1 MNQMSTKTNP
11 TPSASAPLFVPK
23 SESNVVEITC
33 DDAIRRIMAL
43 REQMAPF
50 EKQEKNL
57 IEVVKAHM
65 KAKNEEKHTTPEGVT
80 AQWSTS
86 QESKIDKELA
96 KELLGENWARVHS
109 FKPKRSF
116 TIK

>member
-1 MNQMSTKTNP
+1 MSTKTDP
-11 TPSASAPLFVPK
+11 TTTTSQPLFVPK
-23 SESNVVEITC
+23 NESNIVEISC
-33 DDAIRRIMAL
+33 DDAIERIMAL

-65 KAKNEEKHTTPEGVT
+65 KAKNEEKHTTPTGHT

-86 QESKIDKELA
+86 QESRIDKELA

-109 FKPKRSF
+109 FKAKRSF
-116 TIK
+116 TVK

>member
-1 MNQMSTKTNP
+1 MSTKTDQTTTAQP
-11 TPSASAPLFVPK
+11 PIFVPK
-23 SESNVVEITC
+23 TEGGPIELTC
-33 DDAIRRIMAL
+33 DEAIARIVEL
-43 REQMAPF
+43 REKMAPF
-50 EKQEKNL
+50 EKMEKNL

-65 KAKNEEKHTTPEGVT
+65 KTKGEEKHTTPTGVV
-80 AQWSTS
+80 AQWTTS

>member
-1 MNQMSTKTNP
+1 MSTKTDPNP
-11 TPSASAPLFVPK
+11 GASQPLFVPK
-23 SESNVVEITC
+23 NESNIVEISC
-33 DDAIRRIMAL
+33 DDAIARIMAL

-65 KAKNEEKHTTPEGVT
+65 KAKNEEKHTTPTGTV

-109 FKPKRSF
+109 FKAKRSF

>member
-1 MNQMSTKTNP
+1 MSKTD
-11 TPSASAPLFVPK
+11 TVTSSQPLFVPK
-23 SESNVVEITC
+23 SESNIVEISC
-33 DDAIRRIMAL
+33 DDAIRRIVAL

-65 KAKNEEKHTTPEGVT
+65 KTKGEEKHTTPEGVT

-96 KELLGENWARVHS
+96 KELLGEDWARVHS

-116 TIK
+116 TVK